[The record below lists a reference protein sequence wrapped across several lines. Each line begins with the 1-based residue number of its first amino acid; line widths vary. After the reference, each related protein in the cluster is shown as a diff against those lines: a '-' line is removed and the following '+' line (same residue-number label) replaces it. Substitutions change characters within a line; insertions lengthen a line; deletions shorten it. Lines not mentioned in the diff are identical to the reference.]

1 MEPSEMK
8 LNCKPGDTARV
19 VSGPR
24 QNVGKVVTVVGIHP
38 HVNGYSN
45 PDGSIVECFVW
56 QIEPSIVGNDGV
68 AYDAIPD
75 ECLLPELPVHRQVFV
90 VGAFIESSA
99 AGAVAWELQGVFDDR
114 SAAIKACTHPRH
126 FYAPIEMNKW
136 LPDETVVMPDAVYPK
151 A

>member
-1 MEPSEMK
+1 MK

-24 QNVGKVVTVVGIHP
+24 QNVGKVVTVVGVHP

-56 QIEPSIVGNDGV
+56 QIAPSIVGNDGV

-75 ECLLPELPVHRQVFV
+75 ECLQPELPAHRQVYV
-90 VGAFIESSA
+90 AGAFVEKTA
-99 AGAVAWELQGVFDDR
+99 AGNAAWELLGIFDDR
-114 SAAIKACTHPRH
+114 SAAISACTLPHH
-126 FYAPIEMNKW
+126 FYAPVDMNKPAPVDRTEW
-136 LPDETVVMPDAVYPK
+136 VAAVYPK

>member
-1 MEPSEMK
+1 MK

-24 QNVGKVVTVVGIHP
+24 QNVGKVVTVVGVHP

-75 ECLLPELPVHRQVFV
+75 ECLQLEPLVHRQVY
-90 VGAFIESSA
+90 I
-99 AGAVAWELQGVFDDR
+99 AGACVGHASPTSIAWELLGIFDDR
-114 SAAIKACTHPRH
+114 SAAIKACTQPHH
-126 FYAPIEMNKW
+126 FYAPIEMNKR